1 MLHQILHFDKF
12 HSSVVSTDSRWRRG
26 CTTDGS
32 EVTQDSEVEGTSI
45 AGFGR
50 LSLQVTVLL

>member
-1 MLHQILHFDKF
+1 MLHQILHYDKF

-50 LSLQVTVLL
+50 LSLQVTV